1 MFLLKFFYKLLLTLA
16 SILTSFL
23 ALSSASTRLYFSQR
37 TGIQSDFNAPIKT
50 TMIVIPFII
59 LLHAVMTFFW
69 SVLTIVLNN
78 LIFIFL
84 LINWLAVLS
93 CTMIRR
99 HMSKNKDE
107 TESKNE
113 NTKIILTTVFT
124 SWISPVS
131 VWTNSH
137 KSHCL
142 HLLVTNT
149 TNIIFM
155 YAMTVLAIL
164 IKGETHSS
172 EYYITTSILAA
183 IVLCC
188 AIILQIFGNPHNIY
202 KVSKYCCCC
211 TKPIV
216 TMGMICDF
224 LDDPAAFYRGSIYFI
239 SNVTSFT
246 RII

>member
-1 MFLLKFFYKLLLTLA
+1 MFLVIFFYKLSLTLA

-37 TGIQSDFNAPIKT
+37 IGIQSDFNPPLKT
-50 TMIVIPFII
+50 RMIVTPFII
-59 LLHAVMTFFW
+59 LINAAMTFFW
-69 SVLTIVLNN
+69 SFLTMVLNN

-84 LINWLAVLS
+84 FMNWLVVLS
-93 CTMIRR
+93 CTMTRR

-107 TESKNE
+107 TENKTE

-137 KSHCL
+137 KSHSL

-155 YAMTVLAIL
+155 YGTTVLAIL
-164 IKGETHSS
+164 IKGETDTAQ
-172 EYYITTSILAA
+172 YYIATSILAA

-188 AIILQIFGNPHNIY
+188 AVILQIFGNPHNIY
-202 KVSKYCCCC
+202 RVSKYCCCC

-216 TMGMICDF
+216 TIGMIYDF
-224 LDDPAAFYRGSIYFI
+224 LDDPAAFYHGSIYFN
-239 SNVTSFT
+239 SNIACFT